1 MPNLTPKSRSRSR
14 TDGNLSDACPPI
26 PPQETVPGRWR
37 GPALRA
43 DAIAEFQR
51 LCRQEYGIDLT
62 PEEAQIK
69 AGPLVELFRVLL
81 RPPR

>member
-1 MPNLTPKSRSRSR
+1 MSNLTTNPRPHSRIA
-14 TDGNLSDACPPI
+14 GKLSDACPPT
-26 PPQETVPGRWR
+26 PPEGAGPVPGG

-43 DAIAEFQR
+43 DAVAEFQR
-51 LCRQEYGIDLT
+51 ICRQAYGIDLT

>member
-1 MPNLTPKSRSRSR
+1 ML
-14 TDGNLSDACPPI
+14 
-26 PPQETVPGRWR
+26 WR